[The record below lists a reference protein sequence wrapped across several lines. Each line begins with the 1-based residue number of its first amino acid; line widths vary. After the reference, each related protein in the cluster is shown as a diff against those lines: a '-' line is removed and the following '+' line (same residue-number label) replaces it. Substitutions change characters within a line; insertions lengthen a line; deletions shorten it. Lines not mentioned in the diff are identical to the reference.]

1 MMSRRGRRHPALRLA
16 AGLAVALLLNAIA
29 LAPALHAHG
38 SGHNPD
44 ACPVCVL
51 QAHGVW
57 APADATPV
65 MAAQRSPLPAPEV
78 VAGPVLAAHVPATA
92 ARDPPGRA

>member
-1 MMSRRGRRHPALRLA
+1 MMSRRGRRRPALRLA
-16 AGLAVALLLNAIA
+16 AGLAVALLLNATA
-29 LAPALHAHG
+29 LAPAVHSHAP
-38 SGHNPD
+38 GHNAD

-65 MAAQRSPLPAPEV
+65 AAAERSPLPVPEV
-78 VAGPVLAAHVPATA
+78 VAGPVLPAHVSATA
-92 ARDPPGRA
+92 ARGPPPLA